1 MSINLDAI
9 KSRLNSLKNTNN
21 RTSNLWK
28 PEPGEHQIRIV
39 PYVHNLSNPFLELY
53 FHYNLGKRS
62 ILSPVSFGR
71 PDPIVNFAE
80 KMKQTGEKEDWI
92 MGRKL
97 EPKMRTFVPIIIRG
111 QENEGVKFWGFGKQ
125 LYQELLAFFA
135 DPDYGDLSDLKTGRD
150 IVVTVKSPEETG
162 RDYTETTI
170 RIKPKETVATENSDI
185 LQKIKEQ
192 ANITELYPEP
202 TYDELKIQL
211 QTWLGSSDEET
222 EELTYSSSK
231 KETQKE
237 EKKETNSI
245 SPTKSADDIGVTFDD
260 LF

>member
-1 MSINLDAI
+1 MAINLDAI

-21 RTSNLWK
+21 RTSNIWK

-39 PYVHNLSNPFLELY
+39 PYVHNRDNPFLELY

-71 PDPIVNFAE
+71 PDPIVDFAE
-80 KMKQTGEKEDWI
+80 KLKQTGDKSDWV

-97 EPKMRTFVPIIIRG
+97 EPKMRVYVPVIIRG
-111 QENEGVKFWGFGKQ
+111 QENEGVKFWGLGKQ
-125 LYQELLAFFA
+125 LYQELRAFFA
-135 DPDYGDLSDLKTGRD
+135 DPDYGDLSDVKTGRD

-170 RIKPKETVATENSDI
+170 RIKPKETVVSEDQSVLD
-185 LQKIKEQ
+185 KIKLQ
-192 ANITELYPEP
+192 PQITELYPESS
-202 TYDELKIQL
+202 YDDLKIQL
-211 QTWLGSSDEET
+211 QTWMGSSSQEEP
-222 EELTYSSSK
+222 SK
-231 KETQKE
+231 DVNYKQ
-237 EKKETNSI
+237 EKSDT
-245 SPTKSADDIGVTFDD
+245 TKTTTSAEDAGVTFDD

>member
-39 PYVHNLSNPFLELY
+39 PYIHNRENPFLEMY

-71 PDPIVNFAE
+71 PDPIVDFAE
-80 KMKQTGEKEDWI
+80 KLKQTGDKSDWI

-97 EPKMRTFVPIIIRG
+97 EPKMRIYVPVIIRG

-125 LYQELLAFFA
+125 LYQELLGFFA

-162 RDYTETTI
+162 RDYAETTI
-170 RIKPKETVATENSDI
+170 RIKPKETVVTEDQSVI
-185 LQKIKEQ
+185 EKIKEQ
-192 ANITELYPEP
+192 SKITELYPEP

-211 QTWLGSSDEET
+211 QTWLGKSDEPAED
-222 EELTYSSSK
+222 LNYK
-231 KETQKE
+231 Q
-237 EKKETNSI
+237 EKKET
-245 SPTKSADDIGVTFDD
+245 KSETSSTSTDDIGVTFDD